1 MMDIGTIRV
10 SSRTCGDT
18 DVLMSY
24 DDIRRV

>member
-1 MMDIGTIRV
+1 MDMGTIRV

-24 DDIRRV
+24 DDMCRVI